1 MIAPSSLISPKL
13 LIRSNKMR
21 NIQKSTRS
29 TEPINIVHLSNYSF
43 KTISEINGLRHI
55 SLYNNMS
62 VETRG
67 IVTTKKTDGFYLQD
81 GVNNVDGSSGIF
93 VYTKNQKNYLDMVS
107 IGDFIKIRGNVFEFG
122 NQNELSVTE
131 ITSIKAVTIESK
143 NNSLPSPINIGK
155 EYNNVPSLVI
165 DNGNID
171 DFDQH
176 AYAIDYWEN
185 YESMLVRIDS
195 PKVIGKLFNN
205 REFHTTLDMDNP
217 NRIITKYGGVVLAQ
231 NGNADII
238 TISNS
243 LISSSSIFSNLYP
256 GDSISYITGVVSYA
270 FGVYTIIPR
279 NISDIGRTQRGTVY
293 NDLQSSTPS
302 TPPAYVNEEK
312 LFPLDTTPH
321 ISMITQNMFNLSS
334 KPNVERMAKYAR
346 VNLLSPEI
354 VFMQEIQDDSGIIDD
369 GVVSSN
375 SNLDTLCNLLNDP
388 SYNTS
393 PYPIRKYEYVYV
405 PPENNEDGGQPGG
418 NIRVVILYD
427 SLSISIEEYYRLGL
441 ANSTPPPETNN
452 TFLNTFLNT
461 RKPLYVKIKHNS
473 TKEIYHLIAVHL
485 SAKNIDTKLW
495 GSVQP
500 PIKISE
506 SLRVQQTTYIKDWIT
521 HNFNKNVDNI
531 IIAGDFNDHEWSNA
545 LKVLDDNTPNRF
557 MKNLVND
564 VKESERYSYYVNGV
578 YQTLDHIIVSIPL
591 YQKITNV
598 FETDVN
604 IPNKPYIKF
613 SDVLTSQFW
622 IQKIGEPIL
631 TDHNTLCARIPLP
644 LPLPL

>member
-13 LIRSNKMR
+13 LTRSNKMR

-29 TEPINIVHLSNYSF
+29 TEPINIVHLPNYSF
-43 KTISEINGLRHI
+43 VRKTISEINGLRHI
-55 SLYNNMS
+55 SLYNSMS

-155 EYNNVPSLVI
+155 KYNNVPSLVI

-205 REFHTTLDMDNP
+205 REFHTMLDMDNP
-217 NRIITKYGGVVLAQ
+217 NRIITKYGGVILAQ

-256 GDSISYITGVVSYA
+256 GDSISYIVGVVSYA

-279 NISDIGRTQRGTVY
+279 NISDIGRIQRGKVY
-293 NDLQSSTPS
+293 NDLQLSTPS
-302 TPPAYVNEEK
+302 TPPAYVNEQK
-312 LFPLDTTPH
+312 LSSLDTTPH
-321 ISMITQNMFNLSS
+321 ISVITQNMFNFSS
-334 KPNVERMAKYAR
+334 KPNIERMAKYAR

-375 SNLDTLCNLLNDP
+375 SNLDTLCNLLNDDP
-388 SYNTS
+388 SYNTY
-393 PYPIRKYEYVYV
+393 PYPIRKYKYVYV
-405 PPENNEDGGQPGG
+405 PPENNEDGGIYGA

-441 ANSTPPPETNN
+441 PNSTPPPEKN
-452 TFLNTFLNT
+452 NTFLNT
-461 RKPLYVKIKHNS
+461 RKPLYAKIKHNS

-485 SAKNIDTKLW
+485 ISSIW

-500 PIKISE
+500 PIKNSE

-521 HNFNKNVDNI
+521 YNLNKNVDNI
-531 IIAGDFNDHEWSNA
+531 IVAGDFNDNEWSNSV
-545 LKVLDDNTPNRF
+545 KVLDDNAPNRF

-564 VKESERYSYYVNGV
+564 VKEGERYSYYVNGV

-591 YQKITNV
+591 YEKIKNV

-631 TDHNTLCARIPLP
+631 TDHNTLCARIPV
-644 LPLPL
+644 